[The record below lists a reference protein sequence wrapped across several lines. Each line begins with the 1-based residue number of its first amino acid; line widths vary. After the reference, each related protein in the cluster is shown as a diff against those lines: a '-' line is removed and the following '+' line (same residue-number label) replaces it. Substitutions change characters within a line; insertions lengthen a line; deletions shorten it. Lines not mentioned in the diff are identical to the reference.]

1 MRIVVTGATSFIGLA
16 VIENLLHGGH
26 EVLAV
31 ARPDSPGRKKL
42 EGRRGIRI
50 LTCGL
55 DHIGNLTD
63 PLVLAGR
70 PDGPGGSGAARGA
83 DAWLHLGWEGAGSA
97 NRQNPQLQARN
108 IGYALESLRTAAAI
122 GCTRFLFSGSQAE
135 YGIYSTVMKEDGVCS
150 PVSEYGKDKL
160 EVCRR
165 ASEEAERLGITYIH
179 ARIFSV
185 YGPGDHPWSLVSTCI
200 DTFLRGGHME
210 MGACTQMWNFLYI
223 TDAARA
229 LAGLLLAKAPAG
241 VYNVAGEDTR
251 PLKEYI
257 EELHGLCGGKGTYEY
272 GKRLPNAEGVVSLMP
287 DISKLTRAAGFRQE
301 VSFGAGIRE
310 MLKLRY

>member
-16 VIENLLHGGH
+16 VIEDLLHGGH

-42 EGRRGIRI
+42 EGRKGIRI

-55 DHIGNLTD
+55 DHIGDLAD
-63 PLVLAGR
+63 PLALAGR
-70 PDGPGGSGAARGA
+70 TDGAGGSGAARGA

-135 YGIYSTVMKEDGVCS
+135 YGIYRTVMKEDGVCS

-210 MGACTQMWNFLYI
+210 MGACTQMWKI
-223 TDAARA
+223 GRA
-229 LAGLLLAKAPAG
+229 H
-241 VYNVAGEDTR
+241 V
-251 PLKEYI
+251 
-257 EELHGLCGGKGTYEY
+257 
-272 GKRLPNAEGVVSLMP
+272 
-287 DISKLTRAAGFRQE
+287 
-301 VSFGAGIRE
+301 
-310 MLKLRY
+310 